1 MDPKSKVRRPS
12 RISNLV
18 APIVKIGR
26 KLSRK
31 EDLEKENDEGEVY
44 SCDYQDIIDS
54 DLKIPV
60 DFISEMSE
68 AFSLFDKDKNGFISS
83 KELGTVLRTLGRNP
97 TKKELYD
104 IMAEVDVDHNGKMDL
119 REFVQMMHK
128 MLGNKDKDNMEEI
141 QIAFRAFDT
150 DGDGKVSKDELRI
163 ALINCGHWLNEF
175 EIDETI
181 KKYDTDGD
189 GCLQF
194 DEFVNM
200 FSNDIYKT

>member
-141 QIAFRAFDT
+141 QIAFRW
-150 DGDGKVSKDELRI
+150 
-163 ALINCGHWLNEF
+163 N
-175 EIDETI
+175 
-181 KKYDTDGD
+181 
-189 GCLQF
+189 
-194 DEFVNM
+194 
-200 FSNDIYKT
+200 

>member
-1 MDPKSKVRRPS
+1 M
-12 RISNLV
+12 
-18 APIVKIGR
+18 
-26 KLSRK
+26 
-31 EDLEKENDEGEVY
+31 
-44 SCDYQDIIDS
+44 
-54 DLKIPV
+54 
-60 DFISEMSE
+60 F
-68 AFSLFDKDKNGFISS
+68 
-83 KELGTVLRTLGRNP
+83 
-97 TKKELYD
+97 
-104 IMAEVDVDHNGKMDL
+104 H
-119 REFVQMMHK
+119 
-128 MLGNKDKDNMEEI
+128 
-141 QIAFRAFDT
+141 RAFDT